1 MNKDIKAIS
10 ETYNLG
16 INHTER
22 NNDAYQFKAKDY
34 SVQRAEN
41 EEEKDYITKRRI
53 AFELNNMTKRASRGL
68 KEDYTYIL
76 TNLNKLKEDIA
87 KLITGS

>member
-1 MNKDIKAIS
+1 VNKDIKAIN
-10 ETYNLG
+10 ENYKLG

-22 NNDAYQFKAKDY
+22 NNDAYGYKVTDY
-34 SVQRAEN
+34 AVQRNEN
-41 EEEKDYITKRRI
+41 EEERDCVTKKRI

-87 KLITGS
+87 KIITGS

>member
-1 MNKDIKAIS
+1 MNKDIKAIN
-10 ETYNLG
+10 ETYNQG

-22 NNDAYQFKAKDY
+22 DNGAYGYKVTDY
-34 SVQRAEN
+34 STQRAEN
-41 EEEKDYITKRRI
+41 QEEKDYVTKRRV

>member
-1 MNKDIKAIS
+1 MY
-10 ETYNLG
+10 TNLG
-16 INHTER
+16 VNHTER
-22 NNDAYQFKAKDY
+22 NNDAYGYKVKDY

-41 EEEKDYITKRRI
+41 QEEKDYVTKRRI

>member
-1 MNKDIKAIS
+1 MNKDIKAINES
-10 ETYNLG
+10 YNQG

-22 NNDAYQFKAKDY
+22 NTDSYSYKATDY
-34 SVQRAEN
+34 TIQRSEN
-41 EEEKDYITKRRI
+41 QEEEDYVTKRRV
-53 AFELNNMTKRASRGL
+53 AFELNNMTKRAARGL

-76 TNLNKLKEDIA
+76 TNINKLKEDIA